1 MKKGTTIALLSIS
14 ILSFTSCQ
22 MTQEKIKET
31 TQKSCKVMIEKL
43 DAKVIDWVNPSQ
55 VSASSQNTSTQ
66 QAPSQEPT
74 NIWEA
79 AESGRTW

>member
-31 TQKSCKVMIEKL
+31 TQKSCKVIIEKL
-43 DAKVIDWVNPSQ
+43 DTKAIEWVKPS
-55 VSASSQNTSTQ
+55 SISPSSQNTSTN
-66 QAPSQEPT
+66 QAPSLEPT

-79 AESGRTW
+79 AELGRTW